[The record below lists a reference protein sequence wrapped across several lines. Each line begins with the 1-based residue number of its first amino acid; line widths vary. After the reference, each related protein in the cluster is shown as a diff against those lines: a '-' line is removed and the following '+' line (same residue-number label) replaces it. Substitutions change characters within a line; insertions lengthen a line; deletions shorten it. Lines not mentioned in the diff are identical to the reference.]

1 MTDEKNL
8 EKSSQDYKK
17 SQYGSWYKKSEER
30 KRAQIEKEQIEKKSS
45 FYINS
50 IDKEQIEK
58 KEPSFF
64 INSEKGQSEKK
75 EESLIQKFLNIFN
88 KK

>member
-30 KRAQIEKEQIEKKSS
+30 KRAQIEKEQIEKK
-45 FYINS
+45 
-50 IDKEQIEK
+50 QIEK
-58 KEPSFF
+58 KEASFF
-64 INSEKGQSEKK
+64 INSEKEQNKKK

>member
-17 SQYGSWYKKSEER
+17 SQYGSWYKKSEE
-30 KRAQIEKEQIEKKSS
+30 KKKAQIEKEQIEKK
-45 FYINS
+45 
-50 IDKEQIEK
+50 QI
-58 KEPSFF
+58 
-64 INSEKGQSEKK
+64 EKK

>member
-17 SQYGSWYKKSEER
+17 SQYGSWYKKAEE
-30 KRAQIEKEQIEKKSS
+30 KKKAQIVKEQ
-45 FYINS
+45 N
-50 IDKEQIEK
+50 
-58 KEPSFF
+58 
-64 INSEKGQSEKK
+64 EKK
-75 EESLIQKFLNIFN
+75 EESLIKKFLNIFN

>member
-1 MTDEKNL
+1 MKDEKNL
-8 EKSSQDYKK
+8 EKSSQEYKK

-30 KRAQIEKEQIEKKSS
+30 KKAQIEKEQIEKK
-45 FYINS
+45 
-50 IDKEQIEK
+50 KIEK
-58 KEPSFF
+58 D
-64 INSEKGQSEKK
+64 

>member
-30 KRAQIEKEQIEKKSS
+30 KKAQIEKEQI
-45 FYINS
+45 
-50 IDKEQIEK
+50 
-58 KEPSFF
+58 
-64 INSEKGQSEKK
+64 EKK

-88 KK
+88 RK

>member
-30 KRAQIEKEQIEKKSS
+30 KKAQIEKEK
-45 FYINS
+45 
-50 IDKEQIEK
+50 IDKKQIEK
-58 KEPSFF
+58 KEVSFF
-64 INSEKGQSEKK
+64 INSEKEQNENK

>member
-17 SQYGSWYKKSEER
+17 SQYGSWYKKAEE
-30 KRAQIEKEQIEKKSS
+30 KKKAQIEKEQ
-45 FYINS
+45 N
-50 IDKEQIEK
+50 EK

-64 INSEKGQSEKK
+64 INSEKEQIEKK

>member
-30 KRAQIEKEQIEKKSS
+30 KKAQIEKEQIEKQQ
-45 FYINS
+45 IE
-50 IDKEQIEK
+50 KEQI
-58 KEPSFF
+58 
-64 INSEKGQSEKK
+64 EKK
-75 EESLIQKFLNIFN
+75 EESLIQKFLNIF
-88 KK
+88 KKK

>member
-30 KRAQIEKEQIEKKSS
+30 KKAQIEKEK
-45 FYINS
+45 
-50 IDKEQIEK
+50 IDKKQIEK
-58 KEPSFF
+58 KEASFF
-64 INSEKGQSEKK
+64 INSEKEQNENK

-88 KK
+88 KRSN

>member
-1 MTDEKNL
+1 MTDEQNL

-30 KRAQIEKEQIEKKSS
+30 KKAQIEKEQIEK
-45 FYINS
+45 
-50 IDKEQIEK
+50 EQI
-58 KEPSFF
+58 
-64 INSEKGQSEKK
+64 EKK
-75 EESLIQKFLNIFN
+75 EESLIQKFLSIFN

>member
-30 KRAQIEKEQIEKKSS
+30 KKAQIEMEQI
-45 FYINS
+45 
-50 IDKEQIEK
+50 
-58 KEPSFF
+58 
-64 INSEKGQSEKK
+64 EKK
-75 EESLIQKFLNIFN
+75 EESLIQKFLNIF
-88 KK
+88 KKK